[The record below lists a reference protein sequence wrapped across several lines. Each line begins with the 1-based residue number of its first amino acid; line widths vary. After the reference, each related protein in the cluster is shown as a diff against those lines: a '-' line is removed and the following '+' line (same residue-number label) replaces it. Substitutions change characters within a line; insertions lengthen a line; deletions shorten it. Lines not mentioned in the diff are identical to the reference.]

1 MVILD
6 SEMMVK
12 RIYEL
17 VESLRVV
24 EANKGCYKACR
35 GCFAYCSQPGSS
47 LEAGEV

>member
-24 EANKGCYKACR
+24 EAIEGCYKACR
-35 GCFAYCSQPGSS
+35 GCFAYCSRPGSS

>member
-17 VESLRVV
+17 VEGPRVV
-24 EANKGCYKACR
+24 EANRRLLQSASRMLCLLFTAR
-35 GCFAYCSQPGSS
+35 
-47 LEAGEV
+47 

>member
-17 VESLRVV
+17 AESLRVV
-24 EANKGCYKACR
+24 EANRRLLQSVSRMLCLFVHGQVA
-35 GCFAYCSQPGSS
+35 A
-47 LEAGEV
+47 

>member
-17 VESLRVV
+17 AKSLRVV
-24 EANKGCYKACR
+24 DANRTLLLSVSRMLCLLFTAR
-35 GCFAYCSQPGSS
+35 
-47 LEAGEV
+47 